1 MEKLSEYGLTLV
13 VINDDFHLYDLVSK
27 EVYEVMTL
35 SYIEQLLD
43 KWNKKGKCLHNY
55 GIIRMTI

>member
-43 KWNKKGKCLHNY
+43 KWNEKGKCLHNY
-55 GIIRMTI
+55 GIIRITI

>member
-43 KWNKKGKCLHNY
+43 KWNKKGNAC
-55 GIIRMTI
+55 IIMV

>member
-27 EVYEVMTL
+27 EVYEVMTF

-43 KWNKKGKCLHNY
+43 KWNKKVKCLHNY
-55 GIIRMTI
+55 GIIRITI